1 MASGQLRTSEADT
14 GPEVPAPDDPPMK
27 LTPILLTLRA
37 LALMFAAGFVTL
49 ELRNYLA
56 SRWGLPISS
65 KPCAALAIL
74 FVLFVYSL
82 SMRRVMRELRADA
95 EVRRLQI
102 PAHQFKVGEG
112 GTETVHRYPWLLRYP
127 VVAVGLCY
135 VAIPFLRVEPGKS
148 IALVTY
154 AGCFGIAFFVF
165 AIAFY
170 LFTYSVTVKRDGIL
184 VNAFGQREIAF
195 SDVAD
200 TKVVRAMN
208 GRRIVVTL
216 KNGQVFRFGGK
227 LTGFFTLLDALIA
240 QTPHSTD

>member
-1 MASGQLRTSEADT
+1 MN
-14 GPEVPAPDDPPMK
+14 

-37 LALMFAAGFVTL
+37 LALMFAAGFAAV

-56 SRWGLPISS
+56 SRWGMPISS
-65 KPCAALAIL
+65 KPYAALAIL
-74 FVLFVYSL
+74 FILFVYSL
-82 SMRRVMRELRADA
+82 SMQSVMRELRADA

-102 PAHQFKVGEG
+102 PAEQFNAGEG
-112 GTETVHRYPWLLRYP
+112 RTETVHRYPWLLRYP
-127 VVAVGLCY
+127 VVAVGLFY

-148 IALVTY
+148 SALVTY

-170 LFTYSVTVKRDGIL
+170 LFTYSVTVKHDGIL
-184 VNAFGQREIAF
+184 VNAFGKREISF

-200 TKVVRAMN
+200 TKLVRTAL
-208 GRRIVVTL
+208 GRQIVLRL

-227 LTGFFTLLDALIA
+227 LTGFLTLLDALTA
-240 QTPHSTD
+240 RAPTPSTPTTK

>member
-1 MASGQLRTSEADT
+1 
-14 GPEVPAPDDPPMK
+14 MK

-37 LALMFAAGFVTL
+37 LALMFAAGFVAL

-65 KPCAALAIL
+65 KPYAALAIL

-82 SMRRVMRELRADA
+82 SMQRVMRELRADA
-95 EVRRLQI
+95 EVRRLQV
-102 PAHQFKVGEG
+102 PAHQFKAAEG
-112 GTETVHRYPWLLRYP
+112 RPETVHRYPWLLRYP
-127 VVAVGLCY
+127 VVAVGLFY

-184 VNAFGQREIAF
+184 VNAFGKREIAF

-200 TKVVRAMN
+200 TKVVRTMN
-208 GRRIVVTL
+208 GRQIVVTL
-216 KNGQVFRFGGK
+216 KNGQVFRFGTK
-227 LTGFFTLLDALIA
+227 LTGFFTLLDALTA
-240 QTPHSTD
+240 QTPHQTD